1 MLSSSFIIP
10 NDDIVAKIERG
21 LTDDDVLSRW
31 VANLALGRRL
41 ENWTKKCR
49 KKPIQIDQ
57 MRYTKEVR
65 VTILSPTGL
74 FGALTDKLLLR
85 IIDTLPIDDVVS
97 MN

>member
-41 ENWTKKCR
+41 ENWTEKCR